1 LGGLGHVAQ
10 GLTWDTH
17 PLGYRA
23 DGVDAGR
30 RARMRFARS
39 APREF
44 DLLHGQGGR
53 AWFSHLDF
61 AWARSRDT
69 TCVIQYNGSETWI
82 SDLAARLHP
91 RRGAHYR
98 PVARSKLRRHP
109 CLGTLVAHA
118 AVVQDLELATYLT
131 SDYRAIYVAPF
142 AIDLEA
148 VERARGPNRGG
159 PLATACASCTRRPDR
174 FIKWSAAIEEIV
186 ARSRPSCPSSSS
198 QSRGWRA
205 PRCSR
210 QPPGRTS

>member
-1 LGGLGHVAQ
+1 MLSRVSGDRLGGALGPLEHAGTARALADGLGDLGHVAQ

-30 RARMRFARS
+30 RARLRFARS

-44 DLLHGQGGR
+44 DVLHGQGGR

-69 TCVIQYNGSETWI
+69 TCVIHYDGSETWI

-91 RRGAHYR
+91 RR
-98 PVARSKLRRHP
+98 ARIIDPSRGRSVRRHR

-131 SDYRAIYVAPF
+131 SDYRTIYVAPF

-159 PLATACASCTRRPDR
+159 PRATACASCTRRPTA
-174 FIKWSAAIEEIV
+174 S
-186 ARSRPSCPSSSS
+186 
-198 QSRGWRA
+198 
-205 PRCSR
+205 
-210 QPPGRTS
+210 